1 LRIFRE
7 SSNETSFRNQNRHNL
22 LKRIR
27 FLLSIAAAA
36 IALTGSVGA
45 ATITY
50 TLAGGA
56 ATGSLNGV
64 SFTATSFSITA
75 TGDSSAIQ
83 SELLFG
89 VIPGESN
96 VVSAPLVQINTI
108 SGPLTTT
115 LISDTPGYLWKAL
128 GFLATGPYSSFH
140 GFTLADNIDDGTVW
154 AGLNNSYSS
163 GDLST
168 PAIYYSAT
176 NTFAGP
182 FPSTAGAL
190 ILNSSAPTSFTV
202 SVPEPA
208 TATSSLLLSLGGLSL
223 ISRRNRKA

>member
-1 LRIFRE
+1 MKRFR
-7 SSNETSFRNQNRHNL
+7 SLFA
-22 LKRIR
+22 
-27 FLLSIAAAA
+27 IAAAA
-36 IALTGSVGA
+36 IALPGSASA

-83 SELLFG
+83 SEVILG
-89 VIPGESN
+89 TIPGESN

-108 SGPLTTT
+108 SGPITTT
-115 LISDTPGYLWKAL
+115 LISDTPGHLWKAV
-128 GFLATGPYSSFH
+128 GFLATSGFTSFH
-140 GFTLADNIDDGTVW
+140 GFTLVDNIDDAEVW

-168 PAIYYSAT
+168 PAIYYSAS
-176 NTFAGP
+176 NTFVGP

-190 ILNSSAPTSFTV
+190 ILNPSGLTTSFTI
-202 SVPEPA
+202 SAVPEPA

>member
-1 LRIFRE
+1 MKRFR
-7 SSNETSFRNQNRHNL
+7 SLFA
-22 LKRIR
+22 
-27 FLLSIAAAA
+27 IAAAA
-36 IALTGSVGA
+36 IALPGSASA

-83 SELLFG
+83 SEVILG
-89 VIPGESN
+89 TIPGESN

-108 SGPLTTT
+108 SGPITTT
-115 LISDTPGYLWKAL
+115 LISDTPGHLWKAL
-128 GFLATGPYSSFH
+128 GFLATSGFFTSFH
-140 GFTLADNIDDGTVW
+140 GFTLVDDIDDAEVG

-168 PAIYYSAT
+168 PAIYYSAS
-176 NTFAGP
+176 NTFVGP

-190 ILNSSAPTSFTV
+190 ILNPSAPTSFTV